1 MIRELRVCLGEGHDP
16 YFNLAVE
23 QCLLEGARPGCCTL
37 YLWQN
42 QNTVVIGRNQN
53 AWKECRTE
61 LLEAEGGRLARRLS
75 GGGAVFH
82 DLGNLNFTF
91 LVPAEDYSVARQ
103 LSVIAAACRNLG
115 IAAETSGRN
124 DLLADGRKFSGNA
137 FYQSGENYYHHGTLL
152 VDVDMERMGRYLCP
166 SQAKLAAKGV
176 SSVRSRVVNLRDLR
190 PDLTVP
196 LLSQAL
202 TEAFSQVYGLPWTPV
217 GVETLDRNAL
227 AAMRARNASWEW
239 IYGRSLPF
247 SFSCQGR
254 FPWGE
259 IQLQFQVEEG
269 VVHTARIYSDSMDW
283 RLAPVLEAALA
294 GCRFDRAAL
303 DAQLAQALGPGQ
315 TCEDLRG
322 LLAAQ
327 DL

>member
-1 MIRELRVCLGEGHDP
+1 M
-16 YFNLAVE
+16 
-23 QCLLEGARPGCCTL
+23 
-37 YLWQN
+37 
-42 QNTVVIGRNQN
+42 
-53 AWKECRTE
+53 
-61 LLEAEGGRLARRLS
+61 
-75 GGGAVFH
+75 
-82 DLGNLNFTF
+82 
-91 LVPAEDYSVARQ
+91 
-103 LSVIAAACRNLG
+103 
-115 IAAETSGRN
+115 
-124 DLLADGRKFSGNA
+124 
-137 FYQSGENYYHHGTLL
+137 
-152 VDVDMERMGRYLCP
+152 
-166 SQAKLAAKGV
+166 
-176 SSVRSRVVNLRDLR
+176 
-190 PDLTVP
+190 
-196 LLSQAL
+196 
-202 TEAFSQVYGLPWTPV
+202 
-217 GVETLDRNAL
+217 ETLDRNAL

-254 FPWGE
+254 FPLGE

-269 VVHTARIYSDSMDW
+269 VVQTARVYSDSMDW